1 MTRAMLVTSFPAAAG
16 EPLHWWHLVDGAV
29 MRRGVDT
36 DPRSAAGLTDLR
48 QPLEMIALLPS
59 TMAVTRWS
67 SVPLDLTDAQKHAIA
82 RKEAVQAGIGGGE
95 QLHAASALLA
105 DGRVV
110 TCYADSAVLT
120 SGLAALQAVQI
131 DPARLIPAG
140 LAVPLPGDATG
151 EEMPD
156 DSAHWVLA
164 DWGFERLLRGPSQI
178 IPDEPALRGLLVDE
192 DAPVTAY
199 RGDALNAALAALPD
213 YQGPDLRSGALRRR
227 ASLGASAPVRRG
239 LLLLGAALLMLS
251 LLLPLVRWAK
261 LEWSASAAE
270 SRALAIAQKQFPEA
284 ADLPAAEAAIDAQ
297 LVAQGKGSVVFAVPA
312 AALFAAVQQAP
323 NVSLGRL
330 DYQRDGTIR
339 VRMLGPDNGAL
350 NAVLIALQNQGYSVT
365 AAPATDPAAPAAA
378 DISVRGY

>member
-1 MTRAMLVTSFPAAAG
+1 MTRALLVTSFPAAAG

-29 MRRGVDT
+29 MRRGVDS
-36 DPRSAAGLTDLR
+36 DPRAAAGLTDLR
-48 QPLEMIALLPS
+48 QPLEIIALLPS
-59 TMAVTRWS
+59 TAAVTRWTT
-67 SVPLDLTDAQKHAIA
+67 VPLDLTDAQKHAIA
-82 RKEAVQAGIGGGE
+82 RKEAVQAGIGGSE
-95 QLHAASALLA
+95 QLHAASQLLP

-120 SGLAALQAVQI
+120 SGLAVLRAVDI

-140 LAVPLPGDATG
+140 LAIPLPENMGQERVDDAG
-151 EEMPD
+151 
-156 DSAHWVLA
+156 HWVLA
-164 DWGFERLLRGPSQI
+164 DWGFERLLRGADRI
-178 IPDEPALRGLLVDE
+178 IPDEPGLRTLLVGD
-192 DAPVTAY
+192 DAPITAFS
-199 RGDALNAALAALPD
+199 GDALDAALAALPD
-213 YQGPDLRSGALRRR
+213 YQGPDLRSGAFRRR
-227 ASLGASAPVRRG
+227 ASLGAAPQVQRWLVMLVAA
-239 LLLLGAALLMLS
+239 LLLLS
-251 LLLPLVRWAK
+251 LAIPLVRWAK

-270 SRALAIAQKQFPEA
+270 SRALTIAQQQFPDA
-284 ADLPAAEAAIDAQ
+284 ADLAAAEAAIDAQ

-323 NVSLGRL
+323 KVSLGRL

-350 NAVLIALQNQGYSVT
+350 NAVLIALQNQGYTVT